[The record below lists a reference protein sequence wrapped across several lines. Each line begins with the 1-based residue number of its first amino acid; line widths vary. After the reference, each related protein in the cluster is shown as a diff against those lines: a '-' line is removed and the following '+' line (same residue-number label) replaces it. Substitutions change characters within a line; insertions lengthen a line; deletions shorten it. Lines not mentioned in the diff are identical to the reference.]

1 MFIAIYQK
9 GDPAYPLTS
18 YCLREYTTCSS
29 NAEVVFNNILHSSRN
44 PAECAFE
51 RLKARCYFLK
61 LTIALQLENVS
72 AEFFLLLCFTVI
84 FPWFYIISVEWINL
98 LLILTRYENKQ
109 NHINSV
115 KKNTD
120 PVIHY
125 IILHWKRLKHFS
137 NISIYKTNSVVIL
150 LRVLRQ

>member
-1 MFIAIYQK
+1 MFTAIYQK
-9 GDPAYPLTS
+9 GDPAYPLIS

-29 NAEVVFNNILHSSRN
+29 NAEEVFNNILHSSRN

-51 RLKARCYFLK
+51 RLKARCCFLK

-72 AEFFLLLCFTVI
+72 AEFFFLLCFTII
-84 FPWFYIISVEWINL
+84 FPWFYIIFLEWINL
-98 LLILTRYENKQ
+98 LILTWYENKQ
-109 NHINSV
+109 NHINSM
-115 KKNTD
+115 KKNID
-120 PVIHY
+120 PVTHY

-137 NISIYKTNSVVIL
+137 NISIHKTNSVVIL

>member
-1 MFIAIYQK
+1 MLFKCWSSFQQH
-9 GDPAYPLTS
+9 TS
-18 YCLREYTTCSS
+18 LKSY
-29 NAEVVFNNILHSSRN
+29 

-51 RLKARCYFLK
+51 RLKARCCFLK

-72 AEFFLLLCFTVI
+72 AEFFLLLCFTII

-137 NISIYKTNSVVIL
+137 NISIYKTNSVVLL